1 MILYSLKRTSL
12 KKEVEQGQLK
22 LGVTDSS
29 SYSIIRQPP
38 SSPSSKIPAAPW
50 TSPAVRHG
58 APGEL
63 ERRPACGE

>member
-50 TSPAVRHG
+50 TSPAAR
-58 APGEL
+58 
-63 ERRPACGE
+63 

>member
-29 SYSIIRQPP
+29 SYSIIRQ
-38 SSPSSKIPAAPW
+38 SPSSKIPAAPW